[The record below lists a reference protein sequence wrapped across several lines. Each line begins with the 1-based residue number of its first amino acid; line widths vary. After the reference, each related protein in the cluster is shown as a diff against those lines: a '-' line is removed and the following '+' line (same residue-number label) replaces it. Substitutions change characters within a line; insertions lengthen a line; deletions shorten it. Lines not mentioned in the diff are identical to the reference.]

1 MNWRD
6 KLIRFMYGRYGID
19 NMWYGLL
26 GAAILL
32 AVLNLFFKMPLIQIL
47 QTAILVYAVYRVF
60 SKNTTARR
68 KENEYFNRFWSKI
81 KLQFRRVKDIRTHV
95 YHTCPHCGKTLR
107 FPRKKG
113 LHNATCPKCGG
124 ALRVKVYF

>member
-1 MNWRD
+1 
-6 KLIRFMYGRYGID
+6 MYGRYGID